1 MNVTEE
7 SFRSWSQGP
16 SQTEMDR
23 CKNAESVIRKAIS
36 ADSELSKLDLSVM
49 AQGSYWTRT
58 NVRIDSDVDI
68 CVRYNS
74 SFFPEYPPG
83 MTKESVGNRD
93 SELTFPAFKEQVGTA
108 LQTYFGSAGVTRGK
122 KAFDV
127 HANTYRIDADVVP
140 TFVHRKYTGKLD
152 SKGNHQYLAG
162 VAFRTDDGV
171 LIKNWPQQSYENGVA
186 RNDATGRK
194 YKRVIRILKRLRYK
208 MQGDHVA
215 ESMDVSSFLIEC
227 LVWNASLEAF
237 RFGSYTEILQALI
250 ANVWSNT
257 RDDDACA
264 GWNEVNEV
272 KKLFQPSQ
280 PWTRAQANSFL
291 AAAWHYIGYK

>member
-1 MNVTEE
+1 MTNETFG
-7 SFRSWSQGP
+7 FR
-16 SQTEMDR
+16 D
-23 CKNAESVIRKAIS
+23 
-36 ADSELSKLDLSVM
+36 SKL
-49 AQGSYWTRT
+49 
-58 NVRIDSDVDI
+58 
-68 CVRYNS
+68 
-74 SFFPEYPPG
+74 
-83 MTKESVGNRD
+83 
-93 SELTFPAFKEQVGTA
+93 TFSAFKDQVGTA
-108 LQTYFGSAGVTRGK
+108 LQTYFGRAGVTRGK

-152 SKGNHQYLAG
+152 SKGNQQYLVG
-162 VAFRTDDGV
+162 VAFKTDDGIV
-171 LIKNWPQQSYENGVA
+171 IKNWPQQSYENGVA

-227 LVWNASLEAF
+227 LVWNASLESF

-250 ANVWSNT
+250 ADVWRNT
-257 RDDDACA
+257 REDDACS

-280 PWTRAQANSFL
+280 PWTRAQANLFL
-291 AAAWHYIGYK
+291 AAAWRYIGYK